1 MTRSSGTEWQLV
13 LADLALILFLVTVSA
28 LATMDQAGSDPEAEY
43 SLARSSDGEDSFS
56 VAPSQEVFRPNPL
69 GPSLGEWL
77 ARRQRD
83 PRITLTVFAQ
93 YTLNER
99 SEVWK
104 AAQAL
109 ADDASVSGYAVRVV
123 ITPGETSD
131 LHASLA
137 YDVAP

>member
-1 MTRSSGTEWQLV
+1 MTRSGGAEWQLV

-28 LATMDQAGSDPEAEY
+28 LATMDEAGSDLGLAGSPALSSAEAD
-43 SLARSSDGEDSFS
+43 RFS
-56 VAPSQEVFRPNPL
+56 VAPSQEVFRPTPL
-69 GPSLGEWL
+69 GPTLGEWL

-83 PRITLTVFAQ
+83 PRVTLTVFAQ
-93 YTLNER
+93 YTLDER
-99 SEVWK
+99 SEVWE

-109 ADDASVSGYAVRVV
+109 ANDASASGFAVRVV
-123 ITPGETSD
+123 ITPGEASD